1 MEGLP
6 SFLTDDQKEQIEYAI
21 KENKPIL
28 VTGPQGP
35 TGKTTLIRF
44 LKESGITAYEE
55 WECEFI
61 NLNVPLGGSNRLE

>member
-6 SFLTDDQKEQIEYAI
+6 AFLNKDQKEQIESAI

-35 TGKTTLIRF
+35 TGKTTLVRF
-44 LKESGITAYEE
+44 LKENGIAAYEE

-61 NLNVPLGGSNRLE
+61 NLIVPLGDSNSFD